1 MENSLGNVI
10 SKLAYWE
17 LYDAS
22 K

>member
-1 MENSLGNVI
+1 MENCLGNVI